1 MINKLI
7 KKHKES
13 DNNIQVNSLL
23 DQADLEFVRMYNK
36 NMGVNKILYPK
47 IQRPGLAL
55 VGLVKY
61 IKTNRIQILGKT
73 EMSYLTQLE
82 KNEYEKKLK
91 TFLAHKFPV
100 LIITEEQKIDNIF
113 ISIARKYK
121 TPILISRL
129 STSLLISRITNCLFN
144 HFSRKVRVH
153 GVFLDIKGIGVL
165 IIGKSGI
172 GKSEA
177 ALELVNK
184 GNHLIS
190 DDLTEFYLNSNE
202 EPIGSSIDKI
212 KNWIEVRGLGIIN
225 VVDIFGNG
233 VVTDEK
239 KLDLVIALEE
249 WSSKKKYDRLGEE
262 NFFYN
267 ILDKDIPMF
276 VIPVSLG
283 RNISFL
289 IEIAVKYYIARRN
302 GSISFLDNYYG
313 DQLDEN
319 HENEIKDNNEKKNN

>member
-1 MINKLI
+1 MDMIDKLI
-7 KKHKES
+7 KKNKTLENS
-13 DNNIQVNSLL
+13 IPVNSLL
-23 DQADLEFVRMYNK
+23 EHSDLEFVTIYNDK
-36 NMGVNKILYPK
+36 MCTNKILYPK

-55 VGLVKY
+55 VGLSKY
-61 IKTNRIQILGKT
+61 IKPNRIQIFGKT
-73 EMSYLTQLE
+73 EMTYLSQLD
-82 KNEYEKKLK
+82 KKDYEKKLK
-91 TFLAHKFPV
+91 TFLSLKVPA
-100 LIITEEQKIDNIF
+100 IIIAQEQKIDDLF
-113 ISIARKYK
+113 ISTARKNK

-129 STSLLISRITNCLFN
+129 STSLLISRVSNCLFN
-144 HFSRKVRVH
+144 HFSRKIRVH
-153 GVFLDIKGIGVL
+153 GVFLDVKGIGVL

-190 DDLTEFYLNSNE
+190 DDLTEFFLNSNE
-202 EPIGSSIDKI
+202 EPIGRSIDKI

-225 VVDIFGNG
+225 VVDIFGKG

-239 KLDLVIALEE
+239 KLDLVIAIEE

-262 NFFYN
+262 NLFYN

-276 VIPVSLG
+276 IIPVSLG

-302 GSISFLDNYYG
+302 GSVSFLDNYYK
-313 DQLDEN
+313 EN
-319 HENEIKDNNEKKNN
+319 DNG

>member
-7 KKHKES
+7 KKSKNTEDS
-13 DNNIQVNSLL
+13 IPVNSLL
-23 DQADLEFVRMYNK
+23 EQSDLEFVEIFNK
-36 NMGVNKILYPK
+36 KMGENKILYPK
-47 IQRPGLAL
+47 IQRPGLSL
-55 VGLVKY
+55 VGLNKYVKA
-61 IKTNRIQILGKT
+61 NRIQIFGKT
-73 EMSYLTQLE
+73 EMSYLTQLD
-82 KNEYEKKLK
+82 KKEYERKLK
-91 TFLAHKFPV
+91 AFLSLKVPAV
-100 LIITEEQKIDNIF
+100 IITEEQKVDELF
-113 ISIARKYK
+113 ISIAKKNR
-121 TPILISRL
+121 TPILVSRL
-129 STSLLISRITNCLFN
+129 STSLLISRISNCLFS
-144 HFSRKVRVH
+144 HFSRKIRVH

-202 EPIGSSIDKI
+202 EPIGRSIDKI

-225 VVDIFGNG
+225 VVDIFGKG

-239 KLDLVIALEE
+239 KLELVIAIEE
-249 WSSKKKYDRLGEE
+249 WSPKKKYDRLGEE
-262 NFFYN
+262 NLFYS
-267 ILDKDIPMF
+267 ILDKDVPMF
-276 VIPVSLG
+276 IIPVSLG

-302 GSISFLDNYYG
+302 GSISFLDNYYK
-313 DQLDEN
+313 EN
-319 HENEIKDNNEKKNN
+319 NDG

>member
-1 MINKLI
+1 MINSLI
-7 KKHKES
+7 KKNRTEEH
-13 DNNIQVNSLL
+13 NIQVRSLL
-23 DQADLEFVRMYNK
+23 EQADLEFVGMYNK
-36 NMGVNKILYPK
+36 KMGANKILYPK

-61 IKTNRIQILGKT
+61 IKANRIQILGKT
-73 EMSYLTQLE
+73 EMSYLTQLD
-82 KNEYEKKLK
+82 KADYEKKLK
-91 TFLAHKFPV
+91 TFLSHKFPA
-100 LIITEEQKIDNIF
+100 LIITEEQKIDETF
-113 ISIARKYK
+113 INIARKYK
-121 TPILISRL
+121 TPVLISRL
-129 STSLLISRITNCLFN
+129 STSLLISRITNCLFS

-153 GVFLDIKGIGVL
+153 GVFLAIKGIGVL

-202 EPIGSSIDKI
+202 EPIGRSIEKI

-276 VIPVSLG
+276 IIPVSLG

-313 DQLDEN
+313 EQ
-319 HENEIKDNNEKKNN
+319 NEDNEKNDSKENNE